1 MKKSLFVFLALL
13 TVFAVGAQD
22 LIIANGAEPASL
34 DPALMTDTTSSN
46 IGFALNEGLMVYDPQ
61 TSKGIPAMAE
71 SYTTSPDGLVVT
83 FKIRKDALWSDGT
96 PVKAQDFVYGWLR
109 TLNPETA

>member
-13 TVFAVGAQD
+13 AVFSVGAQD

-46 IGFALNEGLMVYDPQ
+46 IGFALNEGLMVYDPR

-71 SYTTSPDGLVVT
+71 SYSTSPDGMVVT
-83 FKIRKDALWSDGT
+83 FKHPQGCPLVRRHPGKSPGFRVRMA
-96 PVKAQDFVYGWLR
+96 PH
-109 TLNPETA
+109 P